1 MPVLSFC
8 ARDHIGSVFFF
19 PTSLDDSPLPPLQS
33 SDAAALVTLSTK
45 KSGWGFVFV
54 ILFIR
59 EHHDAGVTSSYLSLC
74 VVECNAKGE
83 KISRSEQ

>member
-1 MPVLSFC
+1 MIVHLL
-8 ARDHIGSVFFF
+8 RLTYRGS
-19 PTSLDDSPLPPLQS
+19 DAA
-33 SDAAALVTLSTK
+33 AAALVTLSTK

>member
-1 MPVLSFC
+1 MIVHLLHY
-8 ARDHIGSVFFF
+8 RGS
-19 PTSLDDSPLPPLQS
+19 DAAAA
-33 SDAAALVTLSTK
+33 AAALVTLSTK

>member
-1 MPVLSFC
+1 MIVHLLHY
-8 ARDHIGSVFFF
+8 RGS
-19 PTSLDDSPLPPLQS
+19 DAA
-33 SDAAALVTLSTK
+33 AAALVTLSTK
-45 KSGWGFVFV
+45 KRGWGFVFV